1 MTGRFSKSK
10 QRLEQI
16 NQYSGSRTRAVGAE
30 KFDESHRRL
39 TIYVEWPLYERLQ
52 EERLQGHSQTRTIN
66 EALKRFW
73 SLKA

>member
-1 MTGRFSKSK
+1 MLNRFLKSR

-16 NQYSGSRTRAVGAE
+16 NQQSRQRERAVGAE
-30 KFDESHRRL
+30 KFDESHRRI
-39 TIYVEWPLYERLQ
+39 TIYLEWSLYERLQ
-52 EERLQGHSQTRTIN
+52 EERLQGNSQTRTIN

>member
-1 MTGRFSKSK
+1 MLNRFLKSR

-16 NQYSGSRTRAVGAE
+16 NQQSRQRERAVGAE
-30 KFDESHRRL
+30 KFDESHRRI
-39 TIYVEWPLYERLQ
+39 TIYLEWPLYERLQ
-52 EERLQGHSQTRTIN
+52 EERLQGNSQTRTIN